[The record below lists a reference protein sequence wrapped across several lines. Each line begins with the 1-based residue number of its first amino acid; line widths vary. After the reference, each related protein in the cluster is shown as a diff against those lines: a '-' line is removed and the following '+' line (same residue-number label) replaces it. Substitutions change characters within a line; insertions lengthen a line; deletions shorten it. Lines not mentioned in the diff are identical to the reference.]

1 MSEPTSAG
9 EPPAEPA
16 PADPPAPADS
26 PASAPFGH
34 WSVPPPAAEI
44 PGAPGLRFADIPARL
59 VAYIVDAF
67 IVGLVGSVVAISL
80 GFGET
85 TVTSATSYEWVSATT
100 FSVSFAIVGLVYFV
114 YFWTGGRRATIG
126 QRIFD
131 IQVGSASDGRPLRL
145 DQAVGRWVGYGSCI
159 GLLAI
164 VPGLDGFAS
173 VAQLSWLLILLV
185 TTARSPAKRGLH
197 DRFAETA
204 LVRPSSRASSGP
216 ALACLIIL
224 VLLGVLFAIA
234 IAAAVMLGSQIA
246 PLLQPPDGT
255 I

>member
-1 MSEPTSAG
+1 MSEPTPAG
-9 EPPAEPA
+9 EPPAESP
-16 PADPPAPADS
+16 PADPPPADPP
-26 PASAPFGH
+26 PAQRVQWA
-34 WSVPPPAAEI
+34 VPPPAAEV
-44 PGAPGLRFADIPARL
+44 PGAPGLAFADIPARL

-67 IVGLVGSVVAISL
+67 IVGLVGSVAALSL

-85 TVTSATSYEWVSATT
+85 TVTATASYEWVSATT
-100 FSVSFAIVGLVYFV
+100 FSVSFALVGLVYFV

-131 IQVGSASDGRPLRL
+131 IQVGNAFDGRPLSL
-145 DQAVGRWVGYGSCI
+145 DQALGRWVGYGSFI

-173 VAQLSWLLILLV
+173 LAQLIWVLVLLV
-185 TTARSPAKRGLH
+185 TSARSPTKRGLH
-197 DRFAETA
+197 DRFAGTA

-216 ALACLIIL
+216 AVACLIIL
-224 VLLGVLFAIA
+224 VLLGLLLAIA
-234 IAAAVMLGSQIA
+234 VAAVIILGSQLA